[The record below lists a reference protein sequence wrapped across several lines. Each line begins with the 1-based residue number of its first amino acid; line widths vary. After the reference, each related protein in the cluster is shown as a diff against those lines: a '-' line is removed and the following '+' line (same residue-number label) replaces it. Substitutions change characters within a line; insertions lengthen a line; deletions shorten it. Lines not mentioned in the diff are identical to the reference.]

1 MTARLIDIATQVGVS
16 QATVS
21 RVLNGKSGVADD
33 TRQTVLAAAAELG
46 YDRPVRQ
53 RAAGSGLIGLVVPEL
68 GNPIF
73 AEFAQHL
80 ENLLVQSGHTPL
92 LGTQTAAGI
101 SEDQWIGIFLERDA
115 AGILFVSGMH
125 ADTHASLD
133 RYRRL
138 RQLDVPVVLVNGA
151 VDDVDA
157 VCISD
162 DDVAAMTLAVGHL
175 SSLGHERLGLAV
187 GPERYVP
194 VIRKVEGFTA
204 AAADNGLVAHVEY
217 SLFTVEGGYAAANAL
232 IDAGAT
238 AIVCASDL
246 MALGAIR
253 AARTRGLEVPRDLS
267 VVGYDD
273 SPLIA
278 FTDPPLT
285 TLRQSVA
292 DMAKAAVRSLLDEI
306 RGFAPPRQ
314 HLLYQPE
321 LIVRGSTA
329 PAPRAQ

>member
-1 MTARLIDIATQVGVS
+1 MTARLIDIASQVGVS

-21 RVLNGKSGVADD
+21 RVLNGKSGVADE

-53 RAAGSGLIGLVVPEL
+53 RANGSGLVGLVLPEL
-68 GNPIF
+68 SNPIF

-80 ENLLVQSGHTPL
+80 ENLLVQSGHTPM

-101 SEDQWIGIFLERDA
+101 SEDQWIEIFLERDA

-125 ADTHASLD
+125 ADTHAPLD
-133 RYRRL
+133 RYIRL
-138 RQLDVPVVLVNGA
+138 RQLDVPLVLVNGA
-151 VDDVDA
+151 VDDIDA

-162 DDVAAMTLAVGHL
+162 DDVAAMTLAVNHL
-175 SSLGHERLGLAV
+175 TSLGHRHIGLAV
-187 GPERYVP
+187 GPERYIP

-204 AAADNGLVAHVEY
+204 AADDSDVTADVEY
-217 SLFTVEGGYAAANAL
+217 SLFTVEGGYAAANSL

-253 AARTRGLEVPRDLS
+253 AARTRALAVPHDLS

-273 SPLIA
+273 SALIA

-285 TLRQSVA
+285 TLRQSVP
-292 DMAKAAVRSLLDEI
+292 DMARAAVRSLLDEI
-306 RGFAPPRQ
+306 RGFPPPRQ
-314 HLLYQPE
+314 QLLYQPE
-321 LIVRGSTA
+321 LIVRGSTGAA
-329 PAPRAQ
+329 PTR